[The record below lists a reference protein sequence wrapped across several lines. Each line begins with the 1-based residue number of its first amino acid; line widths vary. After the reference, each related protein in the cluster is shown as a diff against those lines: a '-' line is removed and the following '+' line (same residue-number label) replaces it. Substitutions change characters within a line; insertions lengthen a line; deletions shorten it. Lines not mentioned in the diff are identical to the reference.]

1 MAASDMK
8 ELLTH
13 ELGDLLYAEQLIL
26 KMLGTLTRE
35 VKNPEMLTRV
45 QEHIGETEE
54 QIERLRRAFE
64 SIGEKAKAEKCDA
77 AIGLKEEHDSFKKEE
92 KPSKAMLEAFDLGNS
107 LRVEH
112 YEIAGY
118 RSAIAVATALGE
130 RECVALLSESLRE
143 EEAMAS
149 FIERNSVR
157 ALKGLAAGMDLAAGN
172 AEVVLTM
179 ETGGRSGGSK
189 SSSSGS
195 KSSSSGSKSSS
206 ASRSGSKSN
215 GRSTTSDS
223 GSGSK
228 SGGSRSSSSG
238 SKSGGGSSSGSK
250 SGGSSSSGSKSGG
263 SKSGGSKSGGSKSA
277 SKSGGS
283 SSRTTAER
291 SSGSKSSGG
300 SSGSKSGGGG
310 SSGSKSSGGSSSG
323 SKSGG
328 SSSSKSGGSK
338 SGGSKSGGS
347 KSSGSK
353 SGSSRGGSKSGGGS
367 SR

>member
-54 QIERLRRAFE
+54 QIQRLRRAFE

-92 KPSKAMLEAFDLGNS
+92 KPSRAMLEAFDLGNS

-189 SSSSGS
+189 SSGS
-195 KSSSSGSKSSS
+195 KSSSSASKSSS
-206 ASRSGSKSN
+206 ASRSGSKS
-215 GRSTTSDS
+215 
-223 GSGSK
+223 
-228 SGGSRSSSSG
+228 GGSR
-238 SKSGGGSSSGSK
+238 GSSSGSK
-250 SGGSSSSGSKSGG
+250 SS
-263 SKSGGSKSGGSKSA
+263 GSKSGGSKSA

-300 SSGSKSGGGG
+300 SSA
-310 SSGSKSSGGSSSG
+310 

-328 SSSSKSGGSK
+328 SSSSSSGGSK
-338 SGGSKSGGS
+338 SAGS

>member
-35 VKNPEMLTRV
+35 VKNPEMLSRV

-143 EEAMAS
+143 EEAMAT
-149 FIERNSVR
+149 FIERNSVK
-157 ALKGLAAGMDLAAGN
+157 ALKGLATGMDLASGA
-172 AEVVLTM
+172 AEVVLNV
-179 ETGGRSGGSK
+179 ENGGSSSGSSRGSGGGSK
-189 SSSSGS
+189 SSSATGKTASKSASRSSGS
-195 KSSSSGSKSSS
+195 RGNGSSTSSDSSRSSGSRGSSSSSG
-206 ASRSGSKSN
+206 
-215 GRSTTSDS
+215 
-223 GSGSK
+223 
-228 SGGSRSSSSG
+228 
-238 SKSGGGSSSGSK
+238 GSK
-250 SGGSSSSGSKSGG
+250 SGGSSSRSSGASKTASKSSSRSSGG
-263 SKSGGSKSGGSKSA
+263 S
-277 SKSGGS
+277 S

-291 SSGSKSSGG
+291 SSGSRSSGG
-300 SSGSKSGGGG
+300 KSN
-310 SSGSKSSGGSSSG
+310 GSSS
-323 SKSGG
+323 
-328 SSSSKSGGSK
+328 
-338 SGGSKSGGS
+338 
-347 KSSGSK
+347 
-353 SGSSRGGSKSGGGS
+353 GGSKSGGGS
-367 SR
+367 SRSTASKSTGASKSGGGKSGSSRSRSGSGSGARA